1 VLVYTAIASLDG
13 YVADSDGAF
22 DWSAPSEEVHAAV
35 NDLERPVCTYLL
47 GRRMYE
53 VLAAW
58 ETRPVDDAPAVI
70 RDFAGLWHGRDKV
83 VYSTT
88 LAGVSTARTRIVRT
102 FDPAAVRELVAN
114 AGAEV
119 SVAGPGLA
127 GQAIR
132 AGLVSEIRLFLN
144 PVIVGGGTA
153 ALPDG
158 VRLSLELV
166 EERRFGDGVVF
177 LRHRVR

>member
-1 VLVYTAIASLDG
+1 MLVYTAIASLDG

-22 DWSAPSEEVHAAV
+22 DWATPSEEVHAAV
-35 NDLERPVCTYLL
+35 NDLERRVSTHLL

-58 ETRPVDDAPAVI
+58 ETMPVDDAPAVI
-70 RDFAGLWHGRDKV
+70 RDYAGLWHDRDKV

-88 LAGVSTARTRIVRT
+88 LAEVSTARTRIERT
-102 FDPAAVRELVAN
+102 FDPAAVRELVAG

-119 SVAGPGLA
+119 SVGGPGLA
-127 GQAIR
+127 AQAIR
-132 AGLVSEIRLFLN
+132 AGLVGEIRLFLS

-158 VRLSLELV
+158 VRLSLELL
-166 EERRFGDGVVF
+166 EERRFGNGVVL
-177 LRHRVR
+177 LRHSVR